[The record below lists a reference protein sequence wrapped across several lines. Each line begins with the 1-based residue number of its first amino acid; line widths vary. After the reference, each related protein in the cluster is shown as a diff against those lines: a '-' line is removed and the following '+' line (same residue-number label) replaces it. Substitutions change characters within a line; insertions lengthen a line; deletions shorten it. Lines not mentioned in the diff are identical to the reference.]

1 MSTEIFIAVLGAA
14 LLHASWNALVKFGT
28 DRLVAISLM
37 AIFSGVI
44 SLFGIFFV
52 GLPSLN
58 ALPWLL
64 LSVAFHSGY
73 CLFLS
78 KAYEQA
84 EFGQIYPIARGVAP
98 LLSALLSWLILSEIP
113 RIMALFGAVILVSGV
128 IMMTFDG
135 RHGPNKLNLRA
146 IIYALIT
153 AIFTACYTLSDGAG
167 SRASIEPLSYIFWLF
182 MSNGIAMFVLLWI
195 MHRNRIF
202 CEISQHWRH
211 GIIGGA
217 MQLLAYGIVIWAM
230 KSTPIA
236 LVAALRETSVL
247 FAMVISI
254 WMLKEKPSILRLIAS
269 AIIMAGVAIT
279 KFG

>member
-1 MSTEIFIAVLGAA
+1 MSSEIFLAVLGAA
-14 LLHASWNALVKFGT
+14 LLHASWNALVKFGSN
-28 DRLVAISLM
+28 RFVAISLM

-44 SLFGIFFV
+44 SLIGVFFV
-52 GLPSLN
+52 GLPSLS

-64 LSVAFHSGY
+64 LSVVFHTGY

-113 RIMALFGAVILVSGV
+113 RTVALLGAVVLVSGV

-135 RHGPNKLNLRA
+135 RRGVNKLNIRA

-153 AIFTACYTLSDGAG
+153 ATFTACYTLSDGAG
-167 SRASIEPLSYIFWLF
+167 SRASIEPLSYILWLF
-182 MSNGIAMFVLLWI
+182 MFNGLTMFALLWI
-195 MHRNRIF
+195 MHRKVVFR
-202 CEISQHWRH
+202 EIRQHWRH
-211 GIIGGA
+211 GLIGGA

-254 WMLKEKPSILRLIAS
+254 WMLKEKPSMLRLIAS
-269 AIIMAGVAIT
+269 AVIMAGVVIT

>member
-1 MSTEIFIAVLGAA
+1 M
-14 LLHASWNALVKFGT
+14 
-28 DRLVAISLM
+28 
-37 AIFSGVI
+37 
-44 SLFGIFFV
+44 
-52 GLPSLN
+52 
-58 ALPWLL
+58 
-64 LSVAFHSGY
+64 
-73 CLFLS
+73 
-78 KAYEQA
+78 
-84 EFGQIYPIARGVAP
+84 
-98 LLSALLSWLILSEIP
+98 
-113 RIMALFGAVILVSGV
+113 
-128 IMMTFDG
+128 
-135 RHGPNKLNLRA
+135 
-146 IIYALIT
+146 
-153 AIFTACYTLSDGAG
+153 
-167 SRASIEPLSYIFWLF
+167 FWLF

-202 CEISQHWRH
+202 CEIRQHWRH

>member
-1 MSTEIFIAVLGAA
+1 MSSEIFLAVLGAA
-14 LLHASWNALVKFGT
+14 LLHACWNALVKFGN
-28 DRLVAISLM
+28 DRFVAISLM

-52 GLPSLN
+52 ALPSLS

-64 LSVAFHSGY
+64 LSVAFHTGY

-113 RIMALFGAVILVSGV
+113 RSLALVGAAILVSGV

-135 RHGPNKLNLRA
+135 RRGPDKVNGRA

-153 AIFTACYTLSDGAG
+153 ATFTACYTLSDGAG

-182 MSNGIAMFVLLWI
+182 MCNGIAMFALLWI
-195 MHRNRIF
+195 MHRNVVFRQIR
-202 CEISQHWRH
+202 QHWRH
-211 GIIGGA
+211 GVIGGA

-247 FAMVISI
+247 FAMIISI
-254 WMLKEKPSILRLIAS
+254 WMLKEKPSMLRLIAS
-269 AIIMAGVAIT
+269 AIILMGVAVT
-279 KFG
+279 KLG